1 MLKGSVELFRVG
13 GMKVKFNLVIRN
25 ETAFKNL
32 AKAYQGK
39 LVEFFS
45 YGNAE
50 YLKISPKPY
59 LTLDISNT
67 ADKNDEWDPNMS
79 VNLNKFAI
87 FDFIK
92 KTKAVISSMSIPEMY
107 FNQNGMLRLNG
118 ELAKAHSKI
127 VPTPNKS
134 LCIIPAVLEDK
145 EDSSNY
151 YEGVAFMINSID
163 NYCILPITEVE
174 YLCFELQKLDLYL
187 LSMEVINTYLLMG
200 YGKNLQKMKV
210 NATFSEKKP
219 EIPETTNLPKIET
232 PSTIPNDI

>member
-32 AKAYQGK
+32 AKACQGK

-92 KTKAVISSMSIPEMY
+92 KTRAVVSSMSIPEMY
-107 FNQNGMLRLNG
+107 FNQNGMLKLNG
-118 ELAKAHSKI
+118 ELAKAHAKI
-127 VPTPNKS
+127 VPTP
-134 LCIIPAVLEDK
+134 DK

-219 EIPETTNLPKIET
+219 EIPETTNFPKIET